1 MTDPTNPTVSAKG
14 LAAFNGN
21 PDLADYFL
29 GNSNRMAACRT
40 MIDLLD
46 IQPPAWALRAPS
58 GRAARAKAVTDALLR
73 DDPYARFDR

>member
-1 MTDPTNPTVSAKG
+1 MADPANPTVSAQG

-40 MIDLLD
+40 IIDLLD

-58 GRAARAKAVTDALLR
+58 GRAARTKAVTAALR
-73 DDPYARFDR
+73 HDNPYARFDR